1 MENSGVSQHN
11 YQVYLTQRPTDKRLT
26 LDPWVN
32 IISPVRRN
40 IMERLIYQVKEFIM
54 CK

>member
-11 YQVYLTQRPTDKRLT
+11 YQVYLTQRPMVKRLT

-32 IISPVRRN
+32 LISPAHIN
-40 IMERLIYQVKEFIM
+40 IMEKLIYQVKE
-54 CK
+54 